1 MSLSVTFVL
10 SFYGEM
16 GNIFKICSS
25 LWLWLRQNAI
35 QNYCP
40 YNDANWFL
48 PKLSPNIQ
56 LLEISKSENLS
67 HFSKDLAS
75 EGNWLAQSFWANWS
89 GLAQGKFDISKTWI
103 LMSKTV
109 VLCLTSCLGHWNLL
123 DSWAWHQAKPDE
135 LALFTELLDC
145 AILISEIDGALFFSD
160 PVIFD
165 LIGMIQSNWDLPFGK
180 LITISTL
187 VGGG

>member
-1 MSLSVTFVL
+1 MYPDKRKRKSSIFCPTSYAINLQQKQYYF
-10 SFYGEM
+10 FGEM

-135 LALFTELLDC
+135 LTHTYYF
-145 AILISEIDGALFFSD
+145 
-160 PVIFD
+160 
-165 LIGMIQSNWDLPFGK
+165 
-180 LITISTL
+180 
-187 VGGG
+187 